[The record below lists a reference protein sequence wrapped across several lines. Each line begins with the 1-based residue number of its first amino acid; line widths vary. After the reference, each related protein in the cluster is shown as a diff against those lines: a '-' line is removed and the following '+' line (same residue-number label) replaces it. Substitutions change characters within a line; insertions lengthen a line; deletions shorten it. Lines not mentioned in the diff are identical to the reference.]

1 MRWRV
6 EAVAVAAVTAMVIVA
21 GCSQTVSGTARRAH
35 PSVPDPGRS
44 YGYVDDRCGLLT
56 DSSVQEILGADD
68 VVRPYSGAVCQYV
81 LSRGPG
87 PDVGA
92 AAPPVMVDVTYSWF
106 ETGSLQRERA
116 LAEHR
121 GAQITST
128 DVMRHEAF
136 LARRDVTGAGC
147 SATAAAGPGVLS
159 WWVQFR
165 GETNID
171 SCQDAEKLLAAT
183 LSSEM

>member
-1 MRWRV
+1 M
-6 EAVAVAAVTAMVIVA
+6 VTVA
-21 GCSQTVSGTARRAH
+21 GCSQTVGGTARRAD
-35 PSVPDPGRS
+35 PTVPDPGRS

-56 DSSVQEILGADD
+56 DSTIQEILAADD

-81 LSRGPG
+81 LSRGSKTI
-87 PDVGA
+87 
-92 AAPPVMVDVTYSWF
+92 DVTYSWF
-106 ETGSLQRERA
+106 ETGSLDRERA
-116 LAEHR
+116 LAEQR

-128 DVMRHEAF
+128 DVKRHDAF
-136 LARRDVTGAGC
+136 LARRNVTGAGC

-165 GETNID
+165 GQANED
-171 SCQDAEKLLAAT
+171 SCKDAEKLLTAT